1 MAQPSTSSIK
11 VLTAKFD
18 SRQVAQ
24 VEEGDFHFKPG
35 QTATIH
41 THTAP
46 TVGYVAKGTIIYQ
59 VEGEKPQVLREGDAF
74 YEPMG
79 PRILRFDNALA
90 TEEEIFLDF
99 NLEQAGEPFIVF
111 EKKRTEKIDRRSL
124 PTIDL
129 GGRSVDQVY
138 IFTSE
143 LKGSGKLDLKSVKPT
158 FVVVELRI
166 KGKTA
171 QRIVASAS
179 FALPKAGSQAS
190 IVNASSDVSAK
201 VVTFRV
207 N

>member
-1 MAQPSTSSIK
+1 
-11 VLTAKFD
+11 
-18 SRQVAQ
+18 
-24 VEEGDFHFKPG
+24 
-35 QTATIH
+35 
-41 THTAP
+41 
-46 TVGYVAKGTIIYQ
+46 
-59 VEGEKPQVLREGDAF
+59 
-74 YEPMG
+74 
-79 PRILRFDNALA
+79 
-90 TEEEIFLDF
+90 
-99 NLEQAGEPFIVF
+99 
-111 EKKRTEKIDRRSL
+111 
-124 PTIDL
+124 
-129 GGRSVDQVY
+129 VY